1 MPLLHLFILA
11 VLQGITEFLP
21 VSSSAHLAILP
32 LFMDWQDQG
41 LLVDVAVHVG
51 TLLAV
56 MVYFHR
62 EVRRVIHGGFAT
74 IGLAKNDLRG
84 ENGRLFRFVF
94 LASIPVLGAGAVM
107 ALTGYGSL
115 FRDPMIIAIA
125 SIFFGLLLYV
135 GDKFGLRVR
144 RIEDLTYGSSIV
156 IGLFQVLALIPG
168 TSRSGITMT
177 AGRFLGFERV
187 EAARFSM
194 LLSIPVIMAA
204 GGWSTYELIT
214 NGSDGAFLSAAMAAG
229 LAFITAILA
238 IHFLMK
244 WLERATMTIFVVY
257 RVIFGAAVLG
267 FLVFYG
273 AA

>member
-1 MPLLHLFILA
+1 MQLLHLFILA
-11 VLQGITEFLP
+11 VIQGITEFLP
-21 VSSSAHLAILP
+21 ISSSAHLATLP

-56 MVYFHR
+56 MVYFRR
-62 EVRRVIHGGFAT
+62 EVGRIIHGGFAT
-74 IGLAKNDLRG
+74 IGLAQKGPRD
-84 ENGRLFRFVF
+84 EDGRLFRFVF
-94 LASIPVLGAGAVM
+94 LASIPVLVAGGVM
-107 ALTGYGSL
+107 ALGGFGNL

-125 SIFFGLLLYV
+125 SIVFGLLLYV

-144 RIEDLTYGSSIV
+144 RVEDLTYGASLV

-168 TSRSGITMT
+168 ASRSGVTMT

-194 LLSIPVIMAA
+194 LLSIPVILAA
-204 GGWSTYELIT
+204 GGWSTYELIR
-214 NGSDGAFLSAAMAAG
+214 NGTDGAFLSAAIAAA
-229 LAFITAILA
+229 LSFVTAIIA

-244 WLERATMTIFVVY
+244 WLERATMTIFVIY

-267 FLVFYG
+267 FLVL
-273 AA
+273 

>member
-11 VLQGITEFLP
+11 VIQGITEFLP
-21 VSSSAHLAILP
+21 ISSSGHLATLQLITG
-32 LFMDWQDQG
+32 WQDQG
-41 LLVDVAVHVG
+41 PLMDVAVHVG
-51 TLLAV
+51 TLFAV
-56 MVYFHR
+56 LIYFRR
-62 EVRRVIHGGFAT
+62 EVGQIIHGGFAT
-74 IGLAKNDLRG
+74 IGLAKDDIRG

-94 LASIPVLGAGAVM
+94 LASIPVLVVGGVM
-107 ALTGYGSL
+107 AFSGYGSL

-125 SIFFGLLLYV
+125 SIVFGLLLFV
-135 GDKFGLRVR
+135 GDKFGLTVR
-144 RIEDLTYGSSIV
+144 RIEDLTYGSSLV

-168 TSRSGITMT
+168 ASRSGITMT

-194 LLSIPVIMAA
+194 LLSIPAILGA
-204 GGWSTYELIT
+204 GGWGAYELIK
-214 NGSDGAFLSAAMAAG
+214 NGTDGAILSAVTAAG
-229 LAFITAILA
+229 LAFITAIIA

-267 FLVFYG
+267 FLIW
-273 AA
+273 